1 MRWSAVVIVEAL
13 IPLAIAVELAPIVLL
28 AVKIALVACIS
39 IQCRE
44 IVSHNTIA
52 ALMEMEPVLACL
64 DVAVAPMEHTL
75 AA

>member
-28 AVKIALVACIS
+28 AARIPMVACIS

-44 IVSHNTIA
+44 IVSHKTIA
-52 ALMEMEPVLACL
+52 ASLDMEPVVACL